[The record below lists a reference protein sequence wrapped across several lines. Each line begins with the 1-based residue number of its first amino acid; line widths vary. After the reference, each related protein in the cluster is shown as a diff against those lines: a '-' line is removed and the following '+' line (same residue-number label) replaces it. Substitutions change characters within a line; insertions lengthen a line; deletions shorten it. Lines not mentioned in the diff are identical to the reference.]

1 MARAQRIELDDK
13 IELRLPSQTRRK
25 LEEAVFAERRKPS
38 ALARI
43 FIEDGLAAR
52 YESATVE
59 AGAGR

>member
-25 LEEAVFAERRKPS
+25 LEEAAFADRRKPS

-52 YESATVE
+52 DVPVTAEV
-59 AGAGR
+59 GAGR